1 VRELD
6 HTIERA
12 VLLSSGDQIRVSDL
26 GLNST
31 SSTNDATQAGPSLD
45 DMTIEDVEKYLI
57 QRTLTRNG
65 GNATKTAEDLGL
77 SRSAFYRRLQRFG
90 L

>member
-1 VRELD
+1 M
-6 HTIERA
+6 
-12 VLLSSGDQIRVSDL
+12 
-26 GLNST
+26 
-31 SSTNDATQAGPSLD
+31 SL
-45 DMTIEDVEKYLI
+45 EEVEKYLI
-57 QRTLTRNG
+57 QRTLKRNG